1 MEERSDFNVTSMTEE
16 INDLLDRLK
25 FSEEESTQVISN
37 IDTHSACGFESWA
50 IGKIMATEIPN
61 REAMYRVFK
70 SLWFT
75 KEEVD
80 FVALKEG
87 VVIVKFGCQ
96 EDRSRILNL
105 TPWLF
110 DRCLFSMLPFEKGK
124 DIESYEFWW
133 SPFWL
138 RIYNFPLELM
148 DRQVALDVGNALGEL
163 VAIDWKDRNGGWT
176 EFVRIKVK
184 INVLK
189 PLRRCW
195 MRAPIVI
202 PTQDRNIRRNGV
214 ELVNSKTQMNN
225 DKEESQSDLRGESE
239 QLGRKGKE
247 RLGEEE
253 SMSPSPVEKRNHK
266 AMRYGMGRCKGKRK
280 RHRDLG
286 EKIWRKARQNR
297 MEGCLAVSSEGKSGG
312 MALMWRDGVGVTIQ
326 NYSKYHIDSV
336 VCMEDGEKFRFT
348 GFYGQTESSL
358 RNQAWDMLRR
368 VKSKVNEGWIVGG
381 DFNAILNDAEKEGGR
396 RKPMALVD
404 EFKDILVE
412 LSLTDVKTCNG
423 WFTWTNNREGN
434 RLIKERLDRF
444 VISDDI
450 MERMPFLASFVVR
463 QSKSDH
469 EAILID
475 LYGSQPKQQGYD
487 PKVWFRYDRCWAK
500 EREARDIISN
510 IWLNRGTNL
519 LEKMEL
525 IRERLGPWQHQC
537 YRRMKHKIKSL
548 EKDIGKLM
556 DGPMSDS
563 STNLLQEARYKLGQL
578 YETKEQYW
586 ATRSRS
592 QWLREGDRNTRYFHV
607 RASGHRKKNN
617 IDKLKDAHG
626 NWHVDNKEICH
637 VARDYFNELFKT
649 SIDSVEESDLQ
660 VIPECINED
669 MNRKLNGEF
678 SKEEILKAFNQ
689 MDPRK
694 ASGIDGLSG
703 SFYKEHWNQWA
714 RMS

>member
-1 MEERSDFNVTSMTEE
+1 
-16 INDLLDRLK
+16 
-25 FSEEESTQVISN
+25 
-37 IDTHSACGFESWA
+37 
-50 IGKIMATEIPN
+50 MATEISN

-70 SLWFT
+70 LLWFT

-124 DIESYEFWW
+124 DIESYKFWW

-148 DRQVALDVGNALGEL
+148 DRQMALDVGNALSEL
-163 VAIDWKDRNGGWT
+163 VAIDWKDCNGGWT

-189 PLRRCW
+189 PLRRVVKLLDKEGTEVIGVIKYERLPDFCYVCGLIGHSSKTCKHNKEGSALNESNLQYGSW

-202 PTQDRNIRRNGV
+202 PNQDRNIRRNGV

-225 DKEESQSDLRGESE
+225 DKEESQSDSRGESE

-253 SMSPSPVEKRNHK
+253 SMPPSPVEKRNHK

-286 EKIWRKARQNR
+286 GENVEESLAKSVKRRLLETDGGVLGCELEREEWGHGSDV
-297 MEGCLAVSSEGKSGG
+297 EGRRGSHDLE
-312 MALMWRDGVGVTIQ
+312 LF
-326 NYSKYHIDSV
+326 
-336 VCMEDGEKFRFT
+336 EDGEKFRFT
-348 GFYGQTESSL
+348 GLYGQTESSL
-358 RNQAWDMLRR
+358 RHQAWDMLRR
-368 VKSKVNEGWIVGG
+368 VKSTVNEGWIVGG

-396 RKPMALVD
+396 RKPRALVD
-404 EFKDILVE
+404 EFKNILEE
-412 LSLTDVKTCNG
+412 LSLTDVRTCNG
-423 WFTWTNNREGN
+423 WFTWMNNREGN

-450 MERMPFLASFVVR
+450 MERMSFLASFVVR

-469 EAILID
+469 EAILMD

-510 IWLNRGTNL
+510 IWLNKGTNL

-525 IRERLGPWQHQC
+525 IRERLGPWQHQR

-563 STNLLQEARYKLGQL
+563 STNLLKEARYKLGQL
-578 YETKEQYW
+578 YET
-586 ATRSRS
+586 
-592 QWLREGDRNTRYFHV
+592 
-607 RASGHRKKNN
+607 
-617 IDKLKDAHG
+617 
-626 NWHVDNKEICH
+626 
-637 VARDYFNELFKT
+637 
-649 SIDSVEESDLQ
+649 EE
-660 VIPECINED
+660 
-669 MNRKLNGEF
+669 
-678 SKEEILKAFNQ
+678 
-689 MDPRK
+689 
-694 ASGIDGLSG
+694 
-703 SFYKEHWNQWA
+703 
-714 RMS
+714 